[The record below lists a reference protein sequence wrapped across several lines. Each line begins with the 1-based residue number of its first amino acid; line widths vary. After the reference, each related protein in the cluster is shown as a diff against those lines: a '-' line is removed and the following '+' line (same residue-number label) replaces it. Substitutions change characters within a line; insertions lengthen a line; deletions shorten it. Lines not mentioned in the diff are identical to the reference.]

1 MQPVAVIGLST
12 LFPDSS
18 DPHTFWENL
27 VAGKDSRVEAGPDQM
42 DIDPYRFFDPKKGTL
57 DRYYCLRGWI
67 HSGFQA
73 GP

>member
-42 DIDPYRFFDPKKGTL
+42 DIDPYRFLIPKKG
-57 DRYYCLRGWI
+57 
-67 HSGFQA
+67 
-73 GP
+73 P